1 MLAISLAVIIG
12 GLLIIF
18 VGYSVKKKGKTSFI
32 AGNNEVFTP
41 KNEKTLAARS
51 GINII
56 VFGIEVVLF
65 PIAYHFIEL
74 EGSILAILAVAHL
87 LIFFLL
93 MVLDQLEK

>member
-18 VGYSVKKKGKTSFI
+18 VGFSVKKKGKTSFI
-32 AGNNEVFTP
+32 AGNNEVFVP
-41 KNEKTLAARS
+41 KNEKRLAARV

-56 VFGIEVVLF
+56 IFGLEVVLF
-65 PIAYHFIEL
+65 PIAYQIIDL
-74 EGSILAILAVAHL
+74 EGSFLGILAVVHL

-93 MVLDQLEK
+93 MVLDQLEI